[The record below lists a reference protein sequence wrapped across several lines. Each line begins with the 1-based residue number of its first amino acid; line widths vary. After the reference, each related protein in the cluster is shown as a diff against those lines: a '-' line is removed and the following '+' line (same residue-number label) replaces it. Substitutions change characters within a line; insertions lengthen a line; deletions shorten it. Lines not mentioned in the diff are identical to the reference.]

1 MNKNKPKPINPTMYS
16 MSVSPL
22 VFPTVK
28 DVRREYARLRST
40 ASKRL
45 NRLASAGYENTQ
57 AYRNYSDK
65 LKPLPR
71 GASEAV
77 ARRALSDV
85 AYFLSL
91 KTSTVSGQK
100 SARDKQLDTMRD
112 RGYDFISEK
121 NIDKFREYMDKVSSY
136 VSSQQYGSED
146 LVDLFA
152 EAEAR
157 NIDPLDLADDFA
169 DYLNEEGEVQTAMLD
184 ELSEE
189 DQEALDSMESD
200 ELKEQI
206 PVEITGPRRLPEQK
220 RKKTGA
226 QKRAEKIKQQASKMK
241 QRAARRPK
249 SRKRGR

>member
-1 MNKNKPKPINPTMYS
+1 MSKNKPTPINPTMYS
-16 MSVSPL
+16 LSVSPL
-22 VFPTVK
+22 VFPTLK
-28 DVRREYARLRST
+28 DVRKEYARLRST
-40 ASKRL
+40 AAKRL
-45 NRLASAGYENTQ
+45 TRLSSAGYENTQ
-57 AYRNYSDK
+57 AYKNYSDQ

-71 GASEAV
+71 GASEAA

-100 SARDKQLDTMRD
+100 SARDKQLATMRD
-112 RGYDFISEK
+112 RGYDFLNEK
-121 NIDKFREYMDKVSSY
+121 NIDKFRDYMDRISSY
-136 VSSQQYGSED
+136 VASLNYGSDD

-157 NIDPLDLADDFA
+157 NIDPIALVDDFE
-169 DYLNEEGEVQTAMLD
+169 DYLDEEGEVQTARLD

-189 DQEALDSMESD
+189 DREALDSMETD
-200 ELKEQI
+200 ELKDKI
-206 PVEITGPRRLPEQK
+206 PVEITGPRRRPEQK

-226 QKRAEKIKQQASKMK
+226 QKRAEKMKQQAAKMK
-241 QRAARRPK
+241 QRAVRRPK

>member
-1 MNKNKPKPINPTMYS
+1 MSKNKPTPINPTMYS

-22 VFPTVK
+22 VFPTLK
-28 DVRREYARLRST
+28 DVRKEYARLRST
-40 ASKRL
+40 AAKRL
-45 NRLASAGYENTQ
+45 TRLASAGYENTQ
-57 AYRNYSDK
+57 AYKNYSDQ

-71 GASEAV
+71 GASEAA

-100 SARDKQLDTMRD
+100 SARDKQLATMRD
-112 RGYDFISEK
+112 RGYDFLNEK
-121 NIDKFREYMDKVSSY
+121 NIDAFRDYMDKISAY
-136 VSSQQYGSED
+136 VASQQYGSEA

-157 NIDPLDLADDFA
+157 NIDPIALADDFE
-169 DYLNEEGEVQTAMLD
+169 DYLDEEGEVQTARLD

-189 DQEALDSMESD
+189 DLEALDSMGAD
-200 ELKEQI
+200 EFKENI
-206 PVEITGPRRLPEQK
+206 PVEITGPRRHPEQK

-226 QKRAEKIKQQASKMK
+226 QKRAEKMKQQSAKMK
-241 QRAARRPK
+241 QRAVRRPK

>member
-1 MNKNKPKPINPTMYS
+1 MNKNKPQPINPTMYS

-22 VFPTVK
+22 VFPTVR
-28 DVRREYARLRST
+28 DVRKEYARLRAT
-40 ASKRL
+40 AAKRL

-57 AYRNYSDK
+57 AYKNYSDK
-65 LKPLPR
+65 LQPLPR
-71 GASEAV
+71 GASEAA

-100 SARDKQLDTMRD
+100 SARDKQLATMRD
-112 RGYDFISEK
+112 RGYDFLNEK
-121 NIDKFREYMDKVSSY
+121 NIDKFREYMDKVYSY

-157 NIDPLDLADDFA
+157 NIDPLDLADDFE
-169 DYLNEEGEVQTAMLD
+169 DYLDEEGEVQTAKLD

-189 DQEALDSMESD
+189 DQEALDSMQTD

-206 PVEITGPRRLPEQK
+206 PVEITGPRRRPETN

-226 QKRAEKIKQQASKMK
+226 QKRAEKMKQQAAKMK
-241 QRAARRPK
+241 QRAVRRPK

>member
-1 MNKNKPKPINPTMYS
+1 MNRNKPTSVNPTMYS

-22 VFPTVK
+22 VFPTLK
-28 DVRREYARLRST
+28 DVRKEYARLRST
-40 ASKRL
+40 AAKRL
-45 NRLASAGYENTQ
+45 TRLASAGYENTQ
-57 AYRNYSDK
+57 AYKNYSDR

-71 GASEAV
+71 GASEAA

-100 SARDKQLDTMRD
+100 SSRDKQLATMRD
-112 RGYDFISEK
+112 RGYDFLNEK
-121 NIDKFREYMDKVSSY
+121 NIDKFRDYMDEISSY
-136 VSSQQYGSED
+136 VASLNYGSDD

-157 NIDPLDLADDFA
+157 NIDPLDLVDDFE
-169 DYLNEEGEVQTAMLD
+169 DYLDEEGEVQKAKLD

-189 DQEALDSMESD
+189 DREALDSMETD
-200 ELKEQI
+200 ELKEKI
-206 PVEITGPRRLPEQK
+206 PVEITGPRQRPEQK

-226 QKRAEKIKQQASKMK
+226 QKRAEKMK

>member
-1 MNKNKPKPINPTMYS
+1 MNKNKPAPINPTMYS

-22 VFPTVK
+22 VFPTLK
-28 DVRREYARLRST
+28 DVRKEYARLRST
-40 ASKRL
+40 AAKRL
-45 NRLASAGYENTQ
+45 TRLASAGYENTQ
-57 AYRNYSDK
+57 AYKNYSDR

-71 GASEAV
+71 GASEAA

-100 SARDKQLDTMRD
+100 SSRDKQLATMRD
-112 RGYDFISEK
+112 RGYDFLNEK
-121 NIDKFREYMDKVSSY
+121 NIDKFRDYMDQISSY
-136 VSSQQYGSED
+136 VASQQYGSDD

-157 NIDPLDLADDFA
+157 NIDPLDLAEDFE
-169 DYLNEEGEVQTAMLD
+169 DYLDEEGAVQTAKLD
-184 ELSEE
+184 ELSQE
-189 DQEALDSMESD
+189 DQEALDSMETD
-200 ELKEQI
+200 ELRDKI
-206 PVEITGPRRLPEQK
+206 PVEITGPRRPDQK

-226 QKRAEKIKQQASKMK
+226 QKRAEKMKQQAAKRK
-241 QRAARRPK
+241 QIAARRPK